1 MYWKNVQGAH
11 MKKITVVG
19 AGRVGESTAQFIASK
34 DLCREIVLI
43 DIREGAAEG
52 AALDIQEDAPLF
64 RFDTRLIGGTDYALM
79 ADSDLIIITAGVPR
93 KPGMSRSDV
102 LETNV
107 GVTDTII
114 ENTLK
119 YAPDSKML
127 FVSNPVDILTYRA
140 FQKTGWDRSRIFGQA
155 GVLDSTRMASFIA
168 METGYSALDIDA
180 MVLGGHGDSMVP
192 MMRYTTISG
201 IPISNFMDQK
211 SIDDIVTRTRNGGA
225 EILALRQNSS
235 AFDAPAAAVAAMVDA
250 IVNDRKRI
258 LPTVAIVQNEYGC
271 DELAIGVPC
280 VLGKNGMEKV
290 ISIEMDESE
299 QANFN
304 NSVAAVKKD
313 MQTLAKL

>member
-1 MYWKNVQGAH
+1 

-19 AGRVGESTAQFIASK
+19 AGRVGESTAQFIASR
-34 DLCREIVLI
+34 DLCRQIVLI

-64 RFDTRLIGGTDYALM
+64 RFDTRLTGGTDYSLM

-107 GVTDTII
+107 AVTDIII

-119 YAPDSKML
+119 YAPNSKML

-140 FQKTGWDRSRIFGQA
+140 WQKTGWDRSRIFGQA

-201 IPISNFMDQK
+201 IPVSHFMDQK
-211 SIDDIVTRTRNGGA
+211 TIDDIVTRTRNGGA

-258 LPTVAIVQNEYGC
+258 LPTVAILKNEYGC

-290 ISIEMDESE
+290 ISLKMNKEE
-299 QANFN
+299 QVNFDQ
-304 NSVAAVKKD
+304 SVAAVEKD
-313 MQTLAKL
+313 METLARL